1 MPEEI
6 DQNHEKRSALAWER
20 TRLANERTFLSY
32 IRTSLYLLV
41 GGVALVTVNDFENAD
56 IPGYVAIALSGI
68 LLFTG
73 IYRYV
78 RMRGKLR
85 NEKMDL

>member
-1 MPEEI
+1 MPEVDEG
-6 DQNHEKRSALAWER
+6 HEKRSALAWER

-41 GGVALVTVNDFENAD
+41 GGVALVTVKGIENAD
-56 IPGYVAIALSGI
+56 VPGYIAISLSGL

-78 RMRGKLR
+78 KMRRKLQQQR
-85 NEKMDL
+85 IDF

>member
-1 MPEEI
+1 MPEVDEG
-6 DQNHEKRSALAWER
+6 HEKRSALAWER

-41 GGVALVTVNDFENAD
+41 GGIALVTVKDFENAD
-56 IPGYVAIALSGI
+56 IPGYIAIGLSGI

-73 IYRYV
+73 IFRYV
-78 RMRGKLR
+78 KMRHKLR
-85 NEKMDL
+85 ERRMDY